1 MVRGLLLSVLGCA
14 LASVVLLFISY
25 TVWHSTIEGEV
36 ANTVGYMSM
45 YLVLLFAAAIFQ
57 YFVWKL
63 YRGSKK
69 YFRLT
74 ALNFLSAFLHTATY
88 TFAVFLL
95 LNVIDPSHF
104 DYLLEKDVGATPEVL
119 AYFKKHYFSFTIVS
133 SLSISLPVQ
142 LLATTV
148 ILISTRKND
157 YTGNVLDAQQNW

>member
-14 LASVVLLFISY
+14 FASVVLLSVSY

-57 YFVWKL
+57 YFVWKFF
-63 YRGSKK
+63 RGSKK
-69 YFRLT
+69 YLRLT
-74 ALNFLSAFLHTATY
+74 ALNILSAFMHTGTY
-88 TFAVFLL
+88 TFAVFVLL
-95 LNVIDPSHF
+95 MIIDPSHL
-104 DYLLEKDVGATPEVL
+104 DYLLEMDVNATPEVR

-142 LLATTV
+142 LLATTI

-157 YTGNVLDAQQNW
+157 YTGNVLDAP